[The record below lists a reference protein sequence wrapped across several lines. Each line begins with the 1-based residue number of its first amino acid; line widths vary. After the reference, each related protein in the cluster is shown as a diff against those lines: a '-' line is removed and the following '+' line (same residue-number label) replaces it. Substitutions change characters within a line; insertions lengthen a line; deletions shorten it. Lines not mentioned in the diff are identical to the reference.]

1 MTGRCRFSRQRRRS
15 RRRGCGFR
23 LVVGTVGR
31 VVRGG
36 VGIGVGMSLGVGAG
50 PGAEAEGRSAAAAAA
65 GGQEEV
71 E

>member
-1 MTGRCRFSRQRRRS
+1 MVRLVGVLAVTGRCRFSRQRRRS

-36 VGIGVGMSLGVGAG
+36 VGIGVGMSLGV
-50 PGAEAEGRSAAAAAA
+50 
-65 GGQEEV
+65 
-71 E
+71 